1 MTVFPALA
9 LTILGCACLY
19 LASPNQKWRSRPL
32 PRTPF
37 RAAGGLLLA
46 AGLAAWIAA
55 LRPLAGFFV
64 TLHVAM
70 VCLFV
75 FPYSAALR
83 GFGRKNRHA
92 GRPSS

>member
-1 MTVFPALA
+1 MVLALA
-9 LTILGCACLY
+9 LTIAGCVCLY
-19 LASPNQKWRSRPL
+19 LASPNQKWLAQAPPGKAL
-32 PRTPF
+32 LV
-37 RAAGGLLLA
+37 AGGVLLA
-46 AGLAAWIAA
+46 VGLAVWIAA

-83 GFGRKNRHA
+83 GFGRK
-92 GRPSS
+92 S

>member
-1 MTVFPALA
+1 MFVFVALV
-9 LTILGCACLY
+9 LTILGCACIY

-32 PRTPF
+32 PRTPLWV
-37 RAAGGLLLA
+37 AGSLLLA

-55 LRPLAGFFV
+55 LRPLPGFFV

-83 GFGRKNRHA
+83 SFGRKN
-92 GRPSS
+92 

>member
-1 MTVFPALA
+1 MVVFLA
-9 LTILGCACLY
+9 LMLTIAGCVCLY
-19 LASPNQKWRSRPL
+19 LASPNQKWLAQPL
-32 PRTPF
+32 PGRP
-37 RAAGGLLLA
+37 ALVAGGLLLT

-70 VCLFV
+70 VCLFA

-83 GFGRKNRHA
+83 SFGRKH
-92 GRPSS
+92 

>member
-1 MTVFPALA
+1 MIVALA
-9 LTILGCACLY
+9 LTLTVLGCACLY
-19 LASPNQKWRSRPL
+19 LASPNQKWLSLAPPRRPL
-32 PRTPF
+32 L
-37 RAAGGLLLA
+37 AVGSLLLI

-75 FPYSAALR
+75 FPYSAAFR
-83 GFGRKNRHA
+83 SFWRKN
-92 GRPSS
+92 

>member
-1 MTVFPALA
+1 MVVVLALA
-9 LTILGCACLY
+9 LTIAGCVCLY
-19 LASPNQKWRSRPL
+19 LASPNQKWLAQAPPGKAL
-32 PRTPF
+32 LV
-37 RAAGGLLLA
+37 AGGVLLA

-64 TLHVAM
+64 ALHVAM

-83 GFGRKNRHA
+83 SFGRKT
-92 GRPSS
+92 

>member
-1 MTVFPALA
+1 MIVVLA
-9 LTILGCACLY
+9 LTSTALGCACLY
-19 LASPNQKWRSRPL
+19 LASPNQKWLSQAP
-32 PRTPF
+32 PRMPSLAT
-37 RAAGGLLLA
+37 GTLLLA
-46 AGLAAWIAA
+46 AGLATWIAA

-83 GFGRKNRHA
+83 SFGRKN
-92 GRPSS
+92 

>member
-1 MTVFPALA
+1 MAVLPALA

-19 LASPNQKWRSRPL
+19 LASPNQKWRSRPFSRRPL
-32 PRTPF
+32 L
-37 RAAGGLLLA
+37 AAGSLLLA

-55 LRPLAGFFV
+55 LRPLSGFFV

-75 FPYSAALR
+75 FPYAAVLR
-83 GFGRKNRHA
+83 GLGRK
-92 GRPSS
+92 S

>member
-1 MTVFPALA
+1 MLVVLALA
-9 LTILGCACLY
+9 STVLGCACLY
-19 LASPNQKWRSRPL
+19 LASPNQKWLSLVPPRRPL
-32 PRTPF
+32 L
-37 RAAGGLLLA
+37 AVGSLLLI

-75 FPYSAALR
+75 FPCSAALR
-83 GFGRKNRHA
+83 HFGRKN
-92 GRPSS
+92 

>member
-1 MTVFPALA
+1 MSVIALM
-9 LTILGCACLY
+9 LTILSCAGIY
-19 LASPNQKWRSRPL
+19 LASPNQKWRSRRL
-32 PRTPF
+32 PRTPLW
-37 RAAGGLLLA
+37 AVSGLLLA

-83 GFGRKNRHA
+83 SLGRKT
-92 GRPSS
+92 